1 MVAYQQ
7 DLARLVRSGF
17 KPSVKEDVK
26 SDFPV
31 SRVGVVADVEERSVP
46 ITPLLSNHALL
57 DPRRIYLQWNIASDN
72 IRRHESHCVDI
83 MESLNKL
90 LGDMA
95 AAGIDKTDATFSKSS
110 EAVSSRELV
119 CGGNIEVESEGLDG
133 TDGFEGKFFFG
144 EARKLNE

>member
-1 MVAYQQ
+1 MQLLSIVAVSFSMVAYQQ

-95 AAGIDKTDATFSKSS
+95 AAGIDKSTLLERALRDVTLSKGSVVEINIKLD
-110 EAVSSRELV
+110 EAAV
-119 CGGNIEVESEGLDG
+119 VEQ
-133 TDGFEGKFFFG
+133 
-144 EARKLNE
+144 